1 MAHLSL
7 LSFTTVPQKILNPKL
22 IKRQRLIERLEEQK
36 RLAAD
41 PSYAPVVKRWKK
53 AADGSKILQD
63 HHRRLKPWWR
73 TDADGNVVLTIK
85 VGMRTLE
92 FETGKAG
99 IAVGAPERLGSVFDT
114 LMAAAVAG
122 ELDRFLAASAEAP
135 AATEGRGIPKTKKVA

>member
-1 MAHLSL
+1 MAHLSS

-41 PSYAPVVKRWKK
+41 PAYAPVVKRWKK

-73 TDADGNVVLTIK
+73 TDADGNVVLTVK
-85 VGMRTLE
+85 AGLKTLE
-92 FETGKAG
+92 FEKGKAG
-99 IAVGAPERLGSVFDT
+99 ILVGDLERLGSVFDT
-114 LMAAAVAG
+114 LIAATVAG
-122 ELDRFLAASAEAP
+122 EFDRFLELQLGP
-135 AATEGRGIPKTKKVA
+135 MRRGLSKMKKVV